1 MKLLIDYLHQ
11 VVLAVRQK
19 EPVELEALAEAIQAI
34 QAELDGA
41 FGELEKQERFGLKPL
56 DEGWRD
62 VLGDLQDAVDL
73 AALAATQGNLEVAE
87 QMDRMLD
94 RARQRYLGMEQQV
107 EFFRQ
112 FLDGE
117 MALEQ

>member
-19 EPVELEALAEAIQAI
+19 EPVELEALGEAIQAI
-34 QAELDGA
+34 QAEIDAA
-41 FGELEKQERFGLKPL
+41 FTELENRERLGLQQIE
-56 DEGWRD
+56 DGWRD

-73 AALAATQGNLEVAE
+73 AALAATQGNPEAAE
-87 QMDRMLD
+87 QMDRVLD
-94 RARQRYLGMEQQV
+94 QARQRYLGMEQQV